1 MDRSETIGKAPEA
14 WIPQIIKALKPP
26 MVPDDLDWQASSF
39 FKLRPVYDATA
50 LGPEHA
56 YLRTFH
62 ERWSALR
69 QSKRPEFQVDLG
81 PMLSSGAD
89 DLQEAE
95 LWGFASWTLSS
106 GLPPR
111 DLGTGLP
118 VHFRA
123 WGEPGLANHP
133 HCDFDPLMDSLRL
146 GTWTPGLKEKSLEYH
161 IHASDVSH
169 AGGSAVEEISLA
181 LRIAEAYRQ
190 NLTPDEFKAHA
201 GNWVIHLGCGT
212 SFWLEMAKFR
222 AMRILWMNFLHL
234 HGVADQPGKIFGET
248 STFTWSHQDPDGNLL
263 RHTSSLLSALM
274 GGADSILIQPHTWDP
289 GTGKDATRL
298 AVNIG
303 LLALEEAHLDQA
315 FDPASGAYLLE
326 ILTHELAS
334 AAWSQFQSSARNDLF
349 KDILDG
355 NIQKPILETAKEFL
369 SRVVS
374 GEQVLVGV
382 NKHQSPLARKSPPM
396 PVQKAVEL
404 PEFTPLEPVFAD
416 A

>member
-1 MDRSETIGKAPEA
+1 
-14 WIPQIIKALKPP
+14 L
-26 MVPDDLDWQASSF
+26 
-39 FKLRPVYDATA
+39 
-50 LGPEHA
+50 
-56 YLRTFH
+56 
-62 ERWSALR
+62 
-69 QSKRPEFQVDLG
+69 
-81 PMLSSGAD
+81 
-89 DLQEAE
+89 
-95 LWGFASWTLSS
+95 
-106 GLPPR
+106 
-111 DLGTGLP
+111 
-118 VHFRA
+118 
-123 WGEPGLANHP
+123 
-133 HCDFDPLMDSLRL
+133 
-146 GTWTPGLKEKSLEYH
+146 
-161 IHASDVSH
+161 
-169 AGGSAVEEISLA
+169 
-181 LRIAEAYRQ
+181 
-190 NLTPDEFKAHA
+190 
-201 GNWVIHLGCGT
+201 
-212 SFWLEMAKFR
+212 
-222 AMRILWMNFLHL
+222 
-234 HGVADQPGKIFGET
+234 
-248 STFTWSHQDPDGNLL
+248 
-263 RHTSSLLSALM
+263 
-274 GGADSILIQPHTWDP
+274 DP